1 MNYSKIEGHENLIR
15 DEKTKSIINTNI
27 NEYENYIKMRNIK
40 QSEVK
45 RIENIENDL
54 NSLKNDINEI
64 KSLLKSTLK

>member
-1 MNYSKIEGHENLIR
+1 MSYSKIEGHENLIR

>member
-15 DEKTKSIINTNI
+15 DEKTKSIINTNV

-40 QSEVK
+40 QTEVK

-54 NSLKNDINEI
+54 ISLKNDINEI
-64 KSLLKSTLK
+64 KNLLRSALK